1 MLLGNCIPY
10 LNRITM
16 EVNKV
21 HRLLGMKEELLV
33 MGAENDQLL
42 YHILPNL
49 KRMQEEENIKSVH
62 LEKRKRQ
69 KTSQRIMEVEEKSVY
84 SEEQQTSWGITERIQ
99 EVEENNKVSAF
110 RDDWAA
116 KHKLED
122 VERKD
127 TVQKRTC
134 GFFPGFFGF
143 HFD

>member
-1 MLLGNCIPY
+1 
-10 LNRITM
+10 M

-21 HRLLGMKEELLV
+21 HRLLAMKEELLV
-33 MGAENDQLL
+33 MEAENDQLL
-42 YHILPNL
+42 YHILPIL

-84 SEEQQTSWGITERIQ
+84 SEEQQTSWGIMERIQ

-116 KHKLED
+116 KHKLGG

-143 HFD
+143 ILIDLRR